1 MAEDSKRKRSSP
13 NRKTPSSKAR
23 AVAKPAPEA
32 PPESEPVRP
41 LRTLKRLPPKPQ
53 DDEPSLLSKLMDLP
67 GSMAGSALNFVV
79 KKTELP
85 LRVGKSLLL
94 KPDQA
99 EVLEKAGKTFRELRE
114 VAGITLEEL
123 AQEVNLKDQSLL
135 EAVENGTATLSFEL
149 IVRLASVLARH
160 DPVPVALKLVRCY
173 YPDLG
178 AMLDD
183 WGVGRW
189 ILHFEREREF
199 INIYRRHDAV
209 RNLSDEGYNKV
220 LEFTRSAFE
229 MALHFVAGEESVPDK
244 IVDPDQAAA
253 KPAQPKPAARAQAA
267 AAKPAPRKTP
277 AAGAKPAA
285 GEEEPV

>member
-160 DPVPVALKLVRCY
+160 DPVHALEVQF
-173 YPDLG
+173 
-178 AMLDD
+178 LDD
-183 WGVGRW
+183 PATHPLGRGQHQHRSRGQRVEHV
-189 ILHFEREREF
+189 LQHVDRAEVARSERAHRPV
-199 INIYRRHDAV
+199 RR
-209 RNLSDEGYNKV
+209 R
-220 LEFTRSAFE
+220 
-229 MALHFVAGEESVPDK
+229 P
-244 IVDPDQAAA
+244 
-253 KPAQPKPAARAQAA
+253 
-267 AAKPAPRKTP
+267 
-277 AAGAKPAA
+277 
-285 GEEEPV
+285 EEEDPQGELPGPASVAALPVQRPFRLRRA